1 MDKNEIP
8 IDNFLDLSKA
18 FDTID
23 HTILLHKLKYYGLE
37 YSTLRLFESYLKN
50 RKQYTEIEESK
61 SEILPLTIGVP
72 QGSILGPLLFIIYI
86 NDFPESTKKLHKLK
100 YYGLEYSTLRLFE
113 SYLKNRKQYTEIE
126 ESKSEILPLTI
137 GVPQGSILGPL
148 LFIIYINDKTI

>member
-8 IDNFLDLSKA
+8 IYIFLDLSKA

-23 HTILLHKLKYYGLE
+23 HTIILHKLKYYGLE
-37 YSTLRLFESYLKN
+37 DSTLRLFESYLKN

-86 NDFPESTKKLHKLK
+86 NDFPESTTK
-100 YYGLEYSTLRLFE
+100 FD
-113 SYLKNRKQYTEIE
+113 
-126 ESKSEILPLTI
+126 
-137 GVPQGSILGPL
+137 
-148 LFIIYINDKTI
+148 FIIYADDTTLSSTINTFNNKGSFTTVNIFLLVQRVLIQGRGGLRRASVLFKKC